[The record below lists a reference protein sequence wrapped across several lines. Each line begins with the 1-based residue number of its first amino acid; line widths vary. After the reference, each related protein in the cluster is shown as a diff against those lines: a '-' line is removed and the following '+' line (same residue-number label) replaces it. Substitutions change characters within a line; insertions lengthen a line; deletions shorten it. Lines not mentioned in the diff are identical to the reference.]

1 MPPSCAQS
9 LERPLGT
16 MWPSNALSTRT
27 ARVVGLSPAQQM
39 SDIKHERGVAL
50 AHMLSS
56 QFPIYPDCGCVEY
69 GLEFDPDRRVLPF
82 TRSVEGS
89 PVPGDTAIINKS
101 GVNLPSVGHAHLAP
115 GVDGIIGSV
124 PTLRLTNASGI
135 RPKPPLAAKAHRLR
149 RGQARCFLACRESRR
164 AHGARSQDS
173 GLSQEFSTRMHGKVP
188 CPITITG
195 HHSSAKRYVFTYL
208 QTSPN

>member
-56 QFPIYPDCGCVEY
+56 QFPVNPDCGCVKY

-101 GVNLPSVGHAHLAP
+101 GVNLPSVRHAHLAP
-115 GVDGIIGSV
+115 GVDGVIGSV
-124 PTLRLTNASGI
+124 PTLRL
-135 RPKPPLAAKAHRLR
+135 
-149 RGQARCFLACRESRR
+149 RESRR

-173 GLSQEFSTRMHGKVP
+173 GLSQEFSTRMNGKVP

-195 HHSSAKRYVFTYL
+195 HHSSGKRYVFTYL